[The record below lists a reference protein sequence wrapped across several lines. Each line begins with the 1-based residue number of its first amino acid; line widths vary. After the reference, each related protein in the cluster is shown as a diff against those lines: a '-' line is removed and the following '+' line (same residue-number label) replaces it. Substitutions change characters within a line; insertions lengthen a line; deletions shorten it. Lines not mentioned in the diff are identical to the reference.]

1 MTGVHGMRLGLA
13 LGGGVARGWAHIG
26 VLRALNAAGIEPDVI
41 AGTSIGAVVGG
52 CHLAG
57 ELDALEAWARAL
69 TKMRVVTYLDFKVRA
84 PGLLGGERLHRTL
97 LGHLGDRTVEGL
109 PKPFAAISADLL
121 SGHEVWVRNGSL
133 VDAMRASF
141 AMPGVFPPVQIGDRL
156 LVDGAIVNPV
166 PVSVCRALGAQ
177 LVIAV
182 NLNADIMGK
191 ARQPGAN
198 YPVAAGFDL
207 LDIVAEAERERGRV
221 GRGISGVV
229 RRVFR
234 REVGS
239 PSLFGVMMGSLG
251 IVLDRV
257 TRSRLAGDPPDVHIA
272 PRLGRIGLAEFHRAE
287 EMIELGRQATEDA
300 LPDILDACQVLGVP
314 VGIGMPDGEAA
325 TAGPDT
331 AAGGGAPAADAEAG
345 GRPRWRR
352 RRAGGGRRA

>member
-26 VLRALNAAGIEPDVI
+26 VLRALAEAGIEPDVI

-52 CHLAG
+52 CYLAD

-97 LGHLGDRTVEGL
+97 HAHLGDRTFEGL
-109 PKPFAAISADLL
+109 PKPFVAISADLL
-121 SGHEVWVRNGSL
+121 SGHEVWVSEGSL
-133 VDAMRASF
+133 VDGLRASF

-198 YPVAAGFDL
+198 YPIAAGFDL
-207 LDIVAEAERERGRV
+207 LDIVADAEQERGRV
-221 GRGISGVV
+221 GRGFSGVV

-234 REVGS
+234 REAGS

-257 TRSRLAGDPPDVHIA
+257 TRSRLAGDPPDVHIT

-287 EMIELGRQATEDA
+287 EMIEIGRRATEDA
-300 LPDILDACQVLGVP
+300 MPDILDACQVLGVP
-314 VGIGMPDGEAA
+314 VGPGAAAARAAANGGPA
-325 TAGPDT
+325 TAP
-331 AAGGGAPAADAEAG
+331 AEPPAAKSRW
-345 GRPRWRR
+345 RPRRR
-352 RRAGGGRRA
+352 GADRRA